1 MSLYH
6 YTITVKQHLL
16 RLDPASGLPIYVQ
29 LVEQIKHAV
38 EICALRPGDQLP
50 SVRALAQ
57 ELVVSP
63 NTVVKAYMELEF
75 AGVIELRQ
83 GAGAYVLDAERNP
96 QAAGK
101 LLQAKAEVHSLV
113 EKLRGRGL
121 LDDEIRRIFE
131 AELLSTGEV
140 EVRKGRHK

>member
-1 MSLYH
+1 M
-6 YTITVKQHLL
+6 KQHLL

-38 EICALRPGDQLP
+38 EICALLPGDQLP

-75 AGVIELRQ
+75 AGIIELRQ

-101 LLQAKAEVHSLV
+101 LPLAKAEVHSLV
-113 EKLRGRGL
+113 DRLRGRGL
-121 LDDEIRRIFE
+121 LEDEIRRIFE
-131 AELLSTGEV
+131 AELLNTDEV
-140 EVRKGRHK
+140 DARKGRHR